1 MSSVYFQL
9 RHTEMENSTARTTTR
24 TAIANSETTLQSNAD
39 QGNFYLTHTQLE
51 SNSKSF
57 RVENAQSDENLWDG
71 SYY

>member
-9 RHTEMENSTARTTTR
+9 RHTGMENSTATTTT
-24 TAIANSETTLQSNAD
+24 TAIANSETTLQSNTD
-39 QGNFYLTHTQLE
+39 QGNFYLIHTQLE